1 MSKYVSEVNLMAIE
15 SVGLRCPNCGAP
27 DIDSRA
33 VIGPKCGVE
42 TGFTTNSQKTDS
54 GSVVNWIIGFLIP
67 IVGLLLYVLWKDE
80 KPVSAK
86 QALNG
91 VLISIVLSII
101 SAIVTL
107 IFMTF

>member
-1 MSKYVSEVNLMAIE
+1 MY
-15 SVGLRCPNCGAP
+15 CPNCGAP
-27 DIDSRA
+27 DIDTRA
-33 VIGPKCGVE
+33 VICPKCGVE

-67 IVGLLLYVLWKDE
+67 IIGILMYVLWKDE

-91 VLISIVLSII
+91 SLISIVLII
-101 SAIVTL
+101 ILSAIVTL
-107 IFMTF
+107 RIMTF